1 MNYSTQQ
8 INQNTKSRLKGTD
21 LVSGGTHLIAAV
33 FSIFA
38 IYFLTVTA
46 NQYDSLVKLLSF
58 EIFGVSMLL
67 LYTAS
72 TVYHLFSI
80 SKTVAIHLKR
90 LDHMMIYIFIAGSCT
105 PICLL
110 AVGGT
115 LGTAIL
121 TGVWVCALLGC
132 LQKIFWIHA
141 PRWIS
146 TSLYVLMGWAFAFV
160 TVPLIRRLSFEGFI
174 WLLCGGLSYTL
185 GALIYGLKRPN
196 LSPRWFGFHELFHLF
211 VMLGTFCHFWTILRY
226 LK

>member
-1 MNYSTQQ
+1 M
-8 INQNTKSRLKGTD
+8 KRLKGTD
-21 LVSGGTHLIAAV
+21 IVSGGTHLIAAV

-38 IYFLTVTA
+38 IYFLTLTA
-46 NQYDSLVKLLSF
+46 NHDRSLTHLLSF

-72 TVYHLFSI
+72 TVYHLFSG
-80 SKTVAIHLKR
+80 SDRMALHLKR
-90 LDHMMIYIFIAGSCT
+90 IDHMMIYVFIAGSCT

-115 LGTAIL
+115 LGIGIL
-121 TGVWVCALLGC
+121 SGVWVCAILGC
-132 LQKIFWIHA
+132 VQKIFWIHA

-146 TSLYVLMGWAFAFV
+146 TTLYVLMGWAFAFV
-160 TVPLIRRLSFEGFI
+160 TVPLIRRLSLEGFL

-185 GALIYGLKRPN
+185 GAVIYALKKPN
-196 LSPRWFGFHELFHLF
+196 IFPKWFGFHELFHLF
-211 VMLGTFCHFWTILRY
+211 VMLGTFCHFWTILRF